1 MKPLRP
7 QDISSG
13 ALHSGGFF
21 FFFLLLYGIPE
32 ENVYIDK
39 NWFLYMKRLIF
50 TLLLPVVLL
59 CCCDKESSVAVQ
71 LSNFTDTGC
80 GRENVTTKSW
90 DDWNPTMTLRDT
102 PDGLVITHYDAV
114 LNCSIVNGGI
124 GCDFSIEGNV
134 VKLRTYEKDGDFL
147 KCICPV
153 DEMSATVTG
162 LSIGTEY
169 VLEYTC
175 GSTKYV
181 PIDFYYRKGLD
192 MVIDLD
198 LYSY

>member
-1 MKPLRP
+1 
-7 QDISSG
+7 
-13 ALHSGGFF
+13 
-21 FFFLLLYGIPE
+21 
-32 ENVYIDK
+32 
-39 NWFLYMKRLIF
+39 MKRLIF

-192 MVIDLD
+192 IVIDLD